1 MTYWKSLEAKLQ
13 LAPPGEAQCTVA
25 VLNLPKTAA
34 KDNSHEV
41 KVSGL
46 MVSAELDFVD
56 TWKYDCEK
64 CN

>member
-1 MTYWKSLEAKLQ
+1 MRADLS
-13 LAPPGEAQCTVA
+13 LAPPGEVQCTVA
-25 VLNLPKTAA
+25 VQNAKKTAA
-34 KDNSHEV
+34 KDGSHEV

-64 CN
+64 CS